1 MAYRADIEI
10 AVRGAQELKRLQNE
24 ISGTSKL
31 VDHLNNYLENLG
43 SGGVVR
49 SINNLRDLVSDAAVA
64 FNKAALGTDEA
75 NIAAKKYVTTT
86 DALNAGLRERAAL
99 LKEVT
104 EAERKAKLAAVG
116 VKETTQYRGPIGPG
130 AASPVGALMGQ
141 KSPVSENIQRNLQ
154 ARQDENKLQQALLQ
168 LEQKSATILNAKVQ
182 SQEALVQ
189 GTKEV
194 LALLDQ
200 QAKRQQFLAGKSGT
214 AMQGP
219 LAGPG
224 AMGFPV
230 ALSLTAAEQ
239 KGLRT
244 ETQKQQILQ
253 RMAATRQQL
262 VGLAANLQ
270 RLDQNSAV
278 AIADATRAQEGLN
291 AAKQREL
298 QIAQQ
303 VAAIRNKESA
313 ASAAARQRL
322 TDEAA
327 RRQLMQNAGFG
338 MQGPALPPTLAAGAR
353 RSSGGGIGGRVGG
366 AISGS
371 IIGGAFPLLFGQGG
385 GAAAGGAIG
394 GLVGGLAGPGGSF
407 AGSLLGTLLGDI
419 ASRGQAVKQLAD
431 DIGFSAQQ
439 TKQLSDAFKVAN
451 TDVEK
456 FTGVIQNIRGVGLA
470 IEDQA
475 KAIQLVT
482 RLTEA
487 YGGSFEKTGNAITST
502 LDSGKVTQATLNQL
516 TSQGINIQQAL
527 ADKYNVSRTELL
539 QMAKDGEISAQSLID
554 TLVEVANAGTT
565 GATKVKNS
573 YEETATAMTNAFANA
588 TTSINTSFTSTQNTV
603 VSAFDRMVKAMSP
616 ALVELAKISGQI
628 VSLGAYVVELGVK
641 FATAFYSIPGTV
653 QVVATALAN
662 MIPGLSAIY
671 ATLSA
676 INNLRGGGK
685 GGLATSL
692 NLNAGMDG
700 ANWPAGIP
708 RPGTPVQSFQ
718 VPSEF
723 GPTGGAKAKGPK
735 PPEDRTAQ
743 LQEDLDALMAIRDA
757 EDKIR
762 DALFAG
768 REFLALSAEEDKA
781 RADIERDRVKA
792 ILSANYES
800 EKTLINKVAQVRI
813 DKLLLEIA
821 DKERAIRQNKFE
833 EELQAAAAVKQ
844 SVASFVQI
852 RKEQEF
858 QAQYAK
864 TYNRLITEGMLPAE
878 AERIANY
885 DKMIAQQLDL
895 VTEQIKITDL
905 AILKAEAD
913 GLSTNKLKEQL
924 QIYKDQQAAI
934 KGEASKGPGKGPT
947 DVQRL
952 QDAVTV
958 LRGELNDLTDPINQV
973 IAGAKAIGDAFQQAF
988 TGLVT
993 GAMTGQEALAAFFKS
1008 VGQHFLDMATKM
1020 IAKLIE
1026 IYILETVLGFISG
1039 AAGAASPSSSAARG
1053 TPGALA
1059 PNGAAYFGPAFAE
1072 GGFVTGPTRAIVGE
1086 GGEAEYVIP
1095 ASKMRGAM
1103 SRYAAGARGA
1113 SVIPGAGGG
1122 GGGPMGGGGG
1132 GAIDVRY
1139 TVERINS
1146 VDYVTAD
1153 QFQRGMAQAA
1163 QQGAVQGEQRAM
1175 RSLKTSAATR
1185 RSVGI

>member
-10 AVRGAQELKRLQNE
+10 GVKGIQQLQALTKQINTLSIGVDGVNKRLAGASQSVNAYNANLAKAAATLNKVNAGTIAEADAVRQYVQ
-24 ISGTSKL
+24 
-31 VDHLNNYLENLG
+31 
-43 SGGVVR
+43 
-49 SINNLRDLVSDAAVA
+49 
-64 FNKAALGTDEA
+64 ALGQA
-75 NIAAKKYVTTT
+75 NAARDRQNKLIQQQIV
-86 DALNAGLRERAAL
+86 LQ
-99 LKEVT
+99 
-104 EAERKAKLAAVG
+104 RKAV
-116 VKETTQYRGPIGPG
+116 P
-130 AASPVGALMGQ
+130 
-141 KSPVSENIQRNLQ
+141 
-154 ARQDENKLQQALLQ
+154 
-168 LEQKSATILNAKVQ
+168 
-182 SQEALVQ
+182 
-189 GTKEV
+189 
-194 LALLDQ
+194 
-200 QAKRQQFLAGKSGT
+200 T
-214 AMQGP
+214 A
-219 LAGPG
+219 
-224 AMGFPV
+224 
-230 ALSLTAAEQ
+230 
-239 KGLRT
+239 
-244 ETQKQQILQ
+244 
-253 RMAATRQQL
+253 
-262 VGLAANLQ
+262 
-270 RLDQNSAV
+270 
-278 AIADATRAQEGLN
+278 
-291 AAKQREL
+291 
-298 QIAQQ
+298 
-303 VAAIRNKESA
+303 
-313 ASAAARQRL
+313 
-322 TDEAA
+322 
-327 RRQLMQNAGFG
+327 NAGFG
-338 MQGPALPPTLAAGAR
+338 MQGPALPSAVATGGR
-353 RSSGGGIGGRVGG
+353 RGGGGGGRLGG

-502 LDSGKVTQATLNQL
+502 LESGKVTQATLNQL

-565 GATKVKNS
+565 GATKIKSS
-573 YEETATAMTNAFANA
+573 YEETATAMYNAFANA
-588 TTSINTSFTSTQNTV
+588 TTGINNSFINTQNTAV
-603 VSAFDRMVKAMSP
+603 TAFDRIVKAITP
-616 ALVELAKISGQI
+616 ALVELSKITGQVI
-628 VSLGAYVVELGVK
+628 SLGAYAVELGVK
-641 FATAFYSIPGTV
+641 FASAFYAIPGAI
-653 QVVATALAN
+653 QVVATALGT
-662 MIPGLSAIY
+662 MIPGLNTIYTTLAAIRSL
-671 ATLSA
+671 TG
-676 INNLRGGGK
+676 GGGK

-723 GPTGGAKAKGPK
+723 GPTGGAGAKGPK
-735 PPEDRTAQ
+735 PPEDRTVQ
-743 LQEDLDALMAIRDA
+743 LQEELEALQAIGEA
-757 EDKIR
+757 EDRIR
-762 DALFAG
+762 DALFNG
-768 REFLALSAEEDKA
+768 RQILALSAEEDKT
-781 RADIERDRVKA
+781 RADIERDRAKA
-792 ILSANYES
+792 ILKSNYLS
-800 EKTLINKVAQVRI
+800 EQTLINQIAQVRI
-813 DKLLLEIA
+813 EKLKLEIA
-821 DKERAIRQNKFE
+821 DKERAIRQNKFQ
-833 EELQAAAAVKQ
+833 EELQAAAAVRQ
-844 SVASFVQI
+844 SVQSFVQI

-864 TYNRLITEGMLPAE
+864 TYNRLVTEGMLPAE

-905 AILKAEAD
+905 AIHKAKED
-913 GLSTNKLKEQL
+913 GLSTYELEKQLK
-924 QIYKDQQAAI
+924 IYKDQQNAI
-934 KGEASKGPGKGPT
+934 KGQATEGPGKGPT
-947 DVQRL
+947 NAQRL
-952 QDAVTV
+952 QDAITTA
-958 LRGELNDLTDPINQV
+958 RGELNELIDPINQIV
-973 IAGAKAIGDAFQQAF
+973 AGAKAIGDAFQQAF

-993 GAMTGQEALAAFFKS
+993 GAMTGQEALASFFKS

-1026 IYILETVLGFISG
+1026 IYILETVVGFISG
-1039 AAGAASPSSSAARG
+1039 AVGGGGGAKAAGGNITGVGRG
-1053 TPGALA
+1053 VMPK
-1059 PNGAAYFGPAFAE
+1059 FAE
-1072 GGFVTGPTRAIVGE
+1072 GGVVTRPTTALIGE

-1113 SVIPGAGGG
+1113 SVIPGTGGG

-1185 RSVGI
+1185 RSVGV